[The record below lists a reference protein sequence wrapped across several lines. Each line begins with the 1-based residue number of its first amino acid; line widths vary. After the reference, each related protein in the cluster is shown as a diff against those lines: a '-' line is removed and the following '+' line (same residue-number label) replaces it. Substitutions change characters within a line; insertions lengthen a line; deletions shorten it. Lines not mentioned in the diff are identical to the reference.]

1 MKTITIYAANSLMNF
16 VVGLAVAR
24 WLGPHEYGRFALG
37 LSVAA
42 FLAMAFFDWTRLC
55 AIRFYSEETRVGNP
69 RIRATLDAAF
79 ATAAGIVALGA
90 AILALAGVK
99 VAASTG
105 LLFAA
110 ALGGATM
117 GLYEYQTALLRARFA
132 DRAYAHL
139 VLARNAFA
147 LVVSAGGAY
156 VFHSALFALFAF
168 SASSFFGM
176 AFAIADLRD
185 GAGFRLLADRAQM
198 SVFVR
203 YAAPILASD
212 VLYQAVPLGNRALI
226 SLGLGYAA
234 TGRFSLPFD
243 LGIKLF
249 GALGATL
256 DVLLFQLAVRA
267 ERVHGV
273 ETAQA
278 QVARNM
284 ALVVA
289 VAAPVATGLW
299 LVLPS
304 LNALLIPPEF
314 RATFAP
320 YLTVLLP
327 GLFAFVVGQYAAM
340 PVLKLAHRTAPV
352 FRAGLA
358 AVVVDFAL
366 VALTRGRTDASGFVL
381 AQSASFVAGAF
392 ALAVSAARLGP
403 ALPPAKDWLAPLVG
417 CLAMAAA
424 VWPLRGLPPGAPAL
438 ALQAA
443 VGAAVYAAALW
454 AADVAGLRAEIT
466 ARWKPPGAPAA
477 PI

>member
-1 MKTITIYAANSLMNF
+1 MPSIAIYAANSLMNF

-37 LSVAA
+37 LSVSA

-55 AIRFYSEETRVGNP
+55 AIRFYSQETRVGNP
-69 RIRATLDAAF
+69 RVRATLDAAF
-79 ATAAGIVALGA
+79 LTGAGIVALGA
-90 AILALAGVK
+90 GILALMGVRI
-99 VAASTG
+99 AASSG

-132 DRAYAHL
+132 DRAYARL

-156 VFHSALFALFAF
+156 LFHSALFALFAF

-176 AFAIADLRD
+176 AFAFADLRD
-185 GAGFRLLADRAQM
+185 GAGFRNLADRAQM

-212 VLYQAVPLGNRALI
+212 VLYQVVPLGNRALI

-234 TGRFSLPFD
+234 TGKFSLPFD

-267 ERVHGV
+267 ERLEGADAAR
-273 ETAQA
+273 ERI
-278 QVARNM
+278 ARNM
-284 ALVVA
+284 GIVLA

-304 LNALLIPPEF
+304 LDALLIPPEF

-320 YLTVLLP
+320 WLTILLP
-327 GLFAFVVGQYAAM
+327 GLFAFVIGQYAAM
-340 PVLKLAHRTAPV
+340 PALKLAHRTAPIL
-352 FRAGLA
+352 RAGLA
-358 AVVVDFAL
+358 AVAVDFA
-366 VALTRGRTDASGFVL
+366 VVGLTRGRPDASGFVL
-381 AQSASFVAGAF
+381 AQSLSFVAGAV
-392 ALAVSAARLGP
+392 ALAISAARLSHRRP
-403 ALPPAKDWLAPLVG
+403 AAKDVAAPLIG
-417 CLAMAAA
+417 CAAMAAA
-424 VWPLRGLPPGAPAL
+424 VWPLRGMSPGVPAL
-438 ALQAA
+438 LAQAGLG
-443 VGAAVYAAALW
+443 VIVYGAIIW
-454 AADVAGLRAEIT
+454 TTDVAGVREVLANT
-466 ARWKPPGAPAA
+466 VAARTRPAPQS
-477 PI
+477 